1 MPRPR
6 NSFPKFSVDATGRAF
21 TKVHGRFV
29 SLGRAEDPDSQVR
42 YAEVLRKHAAGEL
55 IEPTKSPAPQL
66 GGVSINVLLLRFCTD
81 ELPRYSSAEQFCLK
95 GGMRILRQL
104 FGSTPTAEFGPL
116 KLRAVRDAMVKGDA
130 TLKGDDGKPSP
141 RKPWSRGFT
150 NHQIRRLWTIFRW
163 GVSWEL
169 VPQTVADALSS
180 LAALKPGETEAVD
193 YRPRRAVPDADV
205 AAVRD
210 VLPELHR
217 DLLDLLTMTGARSGE
232 LLGLSTG
239 DLDRNGEV
247 WRAEVSNH
255 KTRHKGKTRTLF
267 FNRAAQAILLRYLK
281 ADPTAKLFDIRRDSF
296 GAAVKRACVKA
307 KVPPFTPHWIRHTVA
322 TKLAD
327 EMGTEAAQRLL
338 GHAGKAMTE
347 HYSKSA
353 ERLATEA
360 AKRLG

>member
-1 MPRPR
+1 MARPR

-21 TKVHGRFV
+21 TKVSGRFI
-29 SLGRAEDPDSQVR
+29 SLGRADDPESQIR
-42 YAEVLRKHAAGEL
+42 FADVLKRHAAGESVA
-55 IEPTKSPAPQL
+55 PKKSTDAS
-66 GGVSINVLLLRFCTD
+66 GGIPVNVLLVRFCTE
-81 ELPRYSSAEQFCLK
+81 ELPRYSAAEQFCLK
-95 GGMRILRQL
+95 GAIRILRQS
-104 FGSTPTAEFGPL
+104 FGDTPTAEFGPL

-130 TLKGDDGKPSP
+130 TLKDNDGKPSP

-150 NHQIRRLWTIFRW
+150 NHQIRRLRTIFRW

-169 VPQTVADALSS
+169 VPQTVVDALAT
-180 LAALKPGETEAVD
+180 LTALKPGETEAVD

-205 AAVRD
+205 AAVRAI
-210 VLPELHR
+210 LPELHR
-217 DLLDLLTMTGARSGE
+217 DLLDLLMLTGARSGE
-232 LLGLSTG
+232 LLGLTTG
-239 DLDRNGEV
+239 DLDRSGDV
-247 WRAEVSNH
+247 WRAVVERH
-255 KTRHKGKTRTLF
+255 KTRHKGKSRTLF
-267 FNRAAQAILLRYLK
+267 FNRAAQSILLRYLK
-281 ADPTAKLFDIRRDSF
+281 ADSQAKLFDIRRDSF
-296 GAAVKRACVKA
+296 GSAVKRACIKA
-307 KVPPFTPHWIRHTVA
+307 DVPIFTPHWIRHTVA